1 MQSSGTKRSSA
12 SVEISETMLEAQ
24 ISAPFPRMAHTLM
37 EGRGII
43 PWWALGGDG
52 VLGKGWLVGTGADSP
67 MVDGSEGI
75 RAGSTVR
82 SRKRM
87 GQGLSLKEKIFHSNP
102 VNSPYKTTGFLG
114 C

>member
-1 MQSSGTKRSSA
+1 
-12 SVEISETMLEAQ
+12 
-24 ISAPFPRMAHTLM
+24 
-37 EGRGII
+37 
-43 PWWALGGDG
+43 
-52 VLGKGWLVGTGADSP
+52 

-75 RAGSTVR
+75 REGSTVR

-102 VNSPYKTTGFLG
+102 VNSPCKTTGFLG